1 MCDLMIERRIAY
13 SARSF
18 SFRSLSYS
26 FLMPRCFETQ
36 VWDSCVTPCR
46 EVSYCPNNFSRV
58 YVFLDF
64 CEFSS
69 CNQGMVWNGMERKF
83 WYGIWKMPE

>member
-1 MCDLMIERRIAY
+1 
-13 SARSF
+13 
-18 SFRSLSYS
+18 
-26 FLMPRCFETQ
+26 MPRCFETQ

-83 WYGIWKMPE
+83 RNGIWKMPERREASHAEVTQAAAMKHNSTSLS